1 VQPISGDGMFYR
13 DKFLFEEDDLK
24 LKVGFLHFSSCSGC
38 QVAFLDMFE
47 EAVEILDA
55 VELVY
60 SNMLTKRRDIP
71 RMDVAFVEGAL
82 CVEDPHHLNLL
93 REVGKKAKVIV
104 AVGGCA
110 AFGGVRRLSCG
121 NQLPQPQHQT
131 FVPITEVDSVK
142 TKVKYAIPGCPP
154 NPSLLYSFLL
164 ALLEVNEDFLLPFEL
179 MTSSTKASGFDIISE
194 VVNKGFCVGCGT
206 CSTACPTRALSYNR
220 ECSKPAFNSNLCV
233 HCGSCLAACPQSFK
247 PYPQPVYT

>member
-1 VQPISGDGMFYR
+1 MFYR

-24 LKVGFLHFSSCSGC
+24 LKVGFFHFSSCSGC

-47 EAVEILDA
+47 EAVEILDT

-60 SNMLTKRRDIP
+60 SNMLTKRRDVP
-71 RMDVAFVEGAL
+71 YMDVAFVEGAL
-82 CVEDPHHLNLL
+82 CIEDIHHLNLI
-93 REVGKKAKVIV
+93 RELNKKTKIIV

-110 AFGGVRRLSCG
+110 SFGGVRRLSCG
-121 NQLPQPQHQT
+121 NQLPQPQHQG
-131 FVPITEVDSVK
+131 FVPITEIESIK
-142 TKVKYAIPGCPP
+142 SKVKYAIPGCPP

-179 MTSSTKASGFDIISE
+179 MTFSTKASGLDIIAE

-206 CSTACPTRALSYNR
+206 CSTACPTRAISYNS
-220 ECSKPAFNSNLCV
+220 ECSKPSFNSNLCV

-247 PYPQPVYT
+247 PHPQPTYT

>member
-1 VQPISGDGMFYR
+1 MFFK
-13 DKFLFEEDDLK
+13 DKLVNDDDPK
-24 LKVGFLHFSSCSGC
+24 LKIGFFHFSSCSGC

-47 EAVEILDA
+47 EAVEILDT

-60 SNMLTKRRDIP
+60 SNMLTRRREIP
-71 RMDVAFVEGAL
+71 PLDVAFVEGAL
-82 CVEDPHHLNLL
+82 CVEDSHHLKLI
-93 REVGKKAKVIV
+93 RELSEKSKVVV

-110 AFGGVRRLSCG
+110 SFGGVRRLSCG
-121 NQLPQPQHQT
+121 NQLPQPQHQS
-131 FVPITEVDSVK
+131 FIPITEIELLK
-142 TKVKYAIPGCPP
+142 EKIKYAIPGCPP

-164 ALLEVNEDFLLPFEL
+164 ALLELNEDFLQPFEF
-179 MTSSTKASGFDIISE
+179 MASSKDASGFDVIAE

-206 CSTACPTRALSYNR
+206 CSTACPTRAISYNPH
-220 ECSKPAFNSNLCV
+220 CGKPTFNPSICV